1 MSGLKSVLL
10 AIDVATR
17 KRDQVGKY
25 LVQVQRALLFAQDQK
40 DQLESYAADA
50 ETKWT
55 TVAQVSA
62 TPELMRHHYQ
72 FMARLYHAIGL
83 QNNVLNDHK
92 QLAEATKKQVLDAEF
107 RLAGLKQVL
116 KNKQAD
122 LLLLQ
127 ARREQRLTDEFAAQ
141 QHGRLMARQ
150 HHGE

>member
-17 KRDQVGKY
+17 KRDQAGKY

-40 DQLESYAADA
+40 DQLESYAMEA
-50 ETKWT
+50 EAKWT
-55 TVAQVSA
+55 TAAQVSA

-72 FMARLYHAIGL
+72 FMDRLYHAIGV
-83 QNNVLNDHK
+83 QNDAMNDHR
-92 QLAEATKKQVLDAEF
+92 QLVQAARRQALDEEL

-116 KNKQAD
+116 KKKRAE
-122 LLLLQ
+122 LVLLQ

-141 QHGRLMARQ
+141 QYGRLMARQ